1 MDIIVCIKQVPDT
14 NDVKID
20 PKTNTLIREGVKSII
35 NPFDENAIEEALRIK
50 EKTGGKVTVITM
62 GPTQATEALK
72 TAIAMGADEAI
83 LISDRAF
90 AGSDTWATSYTLSK
104 AIKKVGKFD
113 LVLFGK
119 QAIDGDTAQVGPG
132 VAEFLDIPQIT
143 FAIKIDIDGN
153 FIKVKRQLEES
164 VEVLKTEL
172 PAAVTVVKQINE
184 PRLPS
189 LKGQMRAKKAQ
200 IPIWTAADIEAE
212 PENLGLK
219 GSPTQVVKIF
229 TPTPRGKSEILQGEP
244 EDIAKKLL
252 DVGIKGIDVAG
263 SGGTSWAK
271 VEMVRNNYFN
281 NYFSNWGLP
290 TSYCVRTVSKLKKNY
305 KFVLISSGGINN
317 GIDIAKSIALGADLS
332 ASARIILKEL
342 FENDIKGVI
351 NLINE
356 WFDDVKKIMYL
367 TGVKNLNELHKIK
380 LIKKSELF

>member
-1 MDIIVCIKQVPDT
+1 MIKSKTSERKKEHIEICLSDKIIYEKSNGFENYEFPHCAITEVDL
-14 NDVKID
+14 NKID
-20 PKTNTLIREGVKSII
+20 LTTKFFNKKINLPFLISCMTGGTNEAEKI
-35 NPFDENAIEEALRIK
+35 NEKLAIVASDLNIPIGLGSQRQALENKNLLHTYKIVRENAKNVPLLGNIGAAQIASSNKIVDEIK
-50 EKTGGKVTVITM
+50 YLT
-62 GPTQATEALK
+62 
-72 TAIAMGADEAI
+72 
-83 LISDRAF
+83 
-90 AGSDTWATSYTLSK
+90 
-104 AIKKVGKFD
+104 D
-113 LVLFGK
+113 LVDADVMVIHLNPLQELFQKEGEINFK
-119 QAIDGDTAQVGPG
+119 GLLKNIEKLTNKINIPFIAKEVGSG
-132 VAEFLDIPQIT
+132 IS
-143 FAIKIDIDGN
+143 K
-153 FIKVKRQLEES
+153 
-164 VEVLKTEL
+164 
-172 PAAVTVVKQINE
+172 
-184 PRLPS
+184 
-189 LKGQMRAKKAQ
+189 
-200 IPIWTAADIEAE
+200 
-212 PENLGLK
+212 
-219 GSPTQVVKIF
+219 
-229 TPTPRGKSEILQGEP
+229 
-244 EDIAKKLL
+244 DIAKKLL